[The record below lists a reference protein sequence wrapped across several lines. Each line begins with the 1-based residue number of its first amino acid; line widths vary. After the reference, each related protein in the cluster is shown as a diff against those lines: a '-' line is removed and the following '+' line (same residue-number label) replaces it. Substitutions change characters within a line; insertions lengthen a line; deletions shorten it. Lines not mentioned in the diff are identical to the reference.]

1 MANHYYKPTQEFNCS
16 LPTTLISSIYTL
28 KSIKDENWHNY
39 IVNNRWS
46 PEQGAKEQLII
57 YISDVIQHLTFNCLE
72 GLEFQLWIGIICNT

>member
-1 MANHYYKPTQEFNCS
+1 MYN
-16 LPTTLISSIYTL
+16 L

-57 YISDVIQHLTFNCLE
+57 HISDVIQYLTSNCLE
-72 GLEFQLWIGIICNT
+72 GLEVQLWIGIICNP